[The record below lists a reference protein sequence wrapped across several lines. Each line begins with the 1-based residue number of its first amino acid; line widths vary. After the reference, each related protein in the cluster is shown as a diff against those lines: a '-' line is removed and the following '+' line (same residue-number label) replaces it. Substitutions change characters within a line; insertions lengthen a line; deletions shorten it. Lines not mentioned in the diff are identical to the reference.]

1 MKTLA
6 EHLQDY
12 LKVRRQLG
20 FKLSA
25 FDRDLGKFVRF
36 LRQEKSLFITTKLTV
51 QWITQSTSSEPCRA
65 ALLSM
70 VRGFARYLSAVDP
83 RNELPPVELFVHRRW
98 RKTPYLYSKQEVARL
113 IAAAGHLP
121 TTDRLRPATYSTLFG
136 LLAATGMRI
145 GEAIGLDREDID
157 LDQDLLTLRRTK
169 GGAWRLVPIHSTVGA
184 KLRQYACFRD
194 RTCPKP
200 KSPAFFVS
208 GGGTRIKYNTTH
220 EWFLRLSYEIGLRHR
235 QDRHGP
241 RIHDLR
247 HYFAIQTL
255 VRWYRGDLDATSRLP
270 NLSTYLGHSEVAN
283 TYWYISATPELL
295 RLATQ
300 RLAREKGGPGL

>member
-6 EHLQDY
+6 KHLKDY
-12 LKVRRQLG
+12 LEVRHQLG
-20 FKLSA
+20 FKLRGVE
-25 FDRDLGKFVRF
+25 RDLGKFVRF
-36 LRQEKSLFITTKLTV
+36 LRQEKTLFITTKLTL
-51 QWITQSTSSEPCRA
+51 QWITQSTGSERCRA
-65 ALLSM
+65 IRLSM

-83 RNELPPVELFVHRRW
+83 RNELPSAELFAHRRW

-113 IAAAGHLP
+113 IEAAGQLP

-145 GEAIGLDREDID
+145 GEAIGLDREDVD
-157 LDQDLLTLRRTK
+157 LERDLLTLRRTK
-169 GGAWRLVPIHSTVGA
+169 GGAWRWVPIHSTVGA

-194 RTCPKP
+194 RTCPRP
-200 KSPAFFVS
+200 KSGAFFLS
-208 GGGTRIKYNTTH
+208 GSGTRLTYSTAYD
-220 EWFLRLSYEIGLRHR
+220 WFLHLSHEIGLRRR

-255 VRWYRGDLDATSRLP
+255 VRWYRSDRDVTLRLP
-270 NLSTYLGHSEVAN
+270 DLSTYLGHSEVAN

-295 RLATQ
+295 QLATQ
-300 RLAREKGGPGL
+300 RLAREKGGPRL